1 MEGHQIVALRIR
13 VRFSS
18 ITPYG
23 QVCIVAIA
31 ADCKSVTLIHRRF
44 DSYLAH
50 QQGAPAGGHDAARK
64 LAHSLQKAIVCFRL
78 RKFIQNT
85 TIKRRIRL
93 TGQDERLSI
102 SKCRVRTPHPSPMV
116 A

>member
-1 MEGHQIVALRIR
+1 MSGDIWRIRLIGQDKRLSISKCWVRIPHPSPGSRRLMEGRQIVTLKIG
-13 VRFSS
+13 VRFPS
-18 ITPYG
+18 ITPHG

-50 QQGAPAGGHDAARK
+50 H
-64 LAHSLQKAIVCFRL
+64 
-78 RKFIQNT
+78 T
-85 TIKRRIRL
+85 
-93 TGQDERLSI
+93 
-102 SKCRVRTPHPSPMV
+102 V

>member
-1 MEGHQIVALRIR
+1 MPSGRTLFTVSLASSLTPYKSDSLLSLTEDNLIIYGGRRLMEGHQIVALRIR

-18 ITPYG
+18 ITPHG

-50 QQGAPAGGHDAARK
+50 QQGAPAGFSR
-64 LAHSLQKAIVCFRL
+64 
-78 RKFIQNT
+78 
-85 TIKRRIRL
+85 
-93 TGQDERLSI
+93 
-102 SKCRVRTPHPSPMV
+102 
-116 A
+116 

>member
-1 MEGHQIVALRIR
+1 MEGHQIVALRISMYAKIKLSQIASKGGRIR

-18 ITPYG
+18 ITPHR

-50 QQGAPAGGHDAARK
+50 QYGGF
-64 LAHSLQKAIVCFRL
+64 V
-78 RKFIQNT
+78 
-85 TIKRRIRL
+85 
-93 TGQDERLSI
+93 
-102 SKCRVRTPHPSPMV
+102 
-116 A
+116 

>member
-18 ITPYG
+18 ITPHG

-50 QQGAPAGGHDAARK
+50 QYKSP
-64 LAHSLQKAIVCFRL
+64 
-78 RKFIQNT
+78 FIYE
-85 TIKRRIRL
+85 RRHTADSSDRS
-93 TGQDERLSI
+93 GQEALNL
-102 SKCRVRTPHPSPMV
+102 
-116 A
+116 

>member
-1 MEGHQIVALRIR
+1 MSDDIWRIRLTGQDKRLSISKQRVRSPYPSPGSRRLMEGHQIVALRIR

-18 ITPYG
+18 ITPHG

-50 QQGAPAGGHDAARK
+50 QYGGF
-64 LAHSLQKAIVCFRL
+64 V
-78 RKFIQNT
+78 
-85 TIKRRIRL
+85 
-93 TGQDERLSI
+93 
-102 SKCRVRTPHPSPMV
+102 
-116 A
+116 

>member
-1 MEGHQIVALRIR
+1 MEGRQIVALKMR

-18 ITPYG
+18 ITPHG

-50 QQGAPAGGHDAARK
+50 QYGGF
-64 LAHSLQKAIVCFRL
+64 V
-78 RKFIQNT
+78 
-85 TIKRRIRL
+85 
-93 TGQDERLSI
+93 
-102 SKCRVRTPHPSPMV
+102 
-116 A
+116 

>member
-50 QQGAPAGGHDAARK
+50 QYGGF
-64 LAHSLQKAIVCFRL
+64 V
-78 RKFIQNT
+78 
-85 TIKRRIRL
+85 
-93 TGQDERLSI
+93 
-102 SKCRVRTPHPSPMV
+102 
-116 A
+116 